1 MARTWNIYATVNTYG
16 DGLTDVEMWAL
27 AVAERDAVL
36 RHFPGAYVRIAQ
48 VDDAYRADPCDP
60 EIAAWVYE
68 AWGRVNTAEC
78 NGGDVADALA
88 KWARE

>member
-16 DGLTDVEMWAL
+16 DGLTDAEMLAL
-27 AVAERDAVL
+27 AVAEQDAVL
-36 RHFPGAYVRIAQ
+36 RRWPDAYVRIAM
-48 VDDAYRADPCDP
+48 VDGDGTGTSDP